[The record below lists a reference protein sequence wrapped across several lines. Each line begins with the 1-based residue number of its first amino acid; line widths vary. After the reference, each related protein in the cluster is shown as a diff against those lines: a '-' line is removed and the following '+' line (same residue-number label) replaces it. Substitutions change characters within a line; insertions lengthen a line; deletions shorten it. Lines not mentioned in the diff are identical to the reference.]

1 VNHIGGAVR
10 IRGMRQRLL
19 PLLFILLLTAGLAA
33 CGSSSKDS
41 TDSNAGTPTTTA
53 SGGNTT
59 DAGITIAS
67 FQFTTKPVKAGS
79 TVTVANNDTTAH
91 SVVSDEAGLFET
103 AENVEPGG
111 TQTITAPDK
120 AGSYPFHCGIH
131 STMTATLTVE

>member
-1 VNHIGGAVR
+1 
-10 IRGMRQRLL
+10 MRQRLL

-41 TDSNAGTPTTTA
+41 TDSNAGTPTTA